1 MSTPPS
7 VQLDSAPY
15 LIGHAVFEL
24 LQAAPELAGV
34 RLLSNPTRAS
44 DLSDGE
50 RVVFVEDQHDKLIAQ
65 PGQMAHREYSFTV
78 GVINRSPD
86 ARRAA
91 HADYKVCRAIVR
103 SKAMAAINRLI
114 DITGRGLQEGD
125 VTYRLEN
132 IDVGGSL
139 ILGVYTVD
147 YRPPR

>member
-1 MSTPPS
+1 MSAPPS

-15 LIGHAVFEL
+15 LIGNAVFEL

-44 DLSDGE
+44 DLRDGE
-50 RVVFVEDQHDKLIAQ
+50 RIVFVEDQHDKLIAQ
-65 PGQMAHREYSFTV
+65 PGQVAHREYGFTV

-103 SKAMAAINRLI
+103 SKGMAAINRLI
-114 DITGRGLQEGD
+114 DPTGRGLQEGD

-139 ILGVYTVD
+139 ILGSYTVD